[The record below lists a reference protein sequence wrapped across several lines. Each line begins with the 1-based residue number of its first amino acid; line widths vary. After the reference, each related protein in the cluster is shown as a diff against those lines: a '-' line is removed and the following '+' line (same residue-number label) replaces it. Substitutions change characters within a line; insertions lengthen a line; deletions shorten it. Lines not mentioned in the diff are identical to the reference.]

1 MTPEQNNLTM
11 RPMTGRE
18 ELELFNRLP
27 YVLNEEL
34 ADDLDSG
41 RRRPEW
47 MWMALQGDHLV
58 ARLAWWA
65 RKPGD
70 PPLILDVFDL
80 DDAAAEPGRLDA
92 GVQLLET
99 AIAQTLPVSG
109 RPPECSLF
117 IPPDWREDPVAR
129 QVVEDRMAVLEQV
142 GARLFVE
149 RLRLEWRPGTPI
161 PEARGRLRFRP
172 VIDREDLLALMV
184 PVLEGTLDAHS
195 RHDLDQMPA
204 ARVAAE
210 QYDGEFEGYDSPR
223 DWWRIATLL
232 DGEPVGFVIPA
243 RNSYNPIIAYIGVLP
258 AQRGNGYINDL
269 LAEGTRILAAHDVP
283 RIRAA
288 TDLGNVPMARAFQR
302 VGYVNFE
309 RQITMTWS

>member
-1 MTPEQNNLTM
+1 LTPQQNDLTM
-11 RPMTGRE
+11 RPMTGRG
-18 ELELFNRLP
+18 ELELFNRFP
-27 YVLNEEL
+27 YALNEEL
-34 ADDLDSG
+34 ADDLDAG

-47 MWMALQGDHLV
+47 MWMALRGDHLV

-70 PPLILDVFDL
+70 PPQILDVFDL
-80 DDAAAEPGRLDA
+80 DDVSAEPGRLDA

-99 AIAQTLPVSG
+99 AKAQTLSEGGALPD
-109 RPPECSLF
+109 CSLF
-117 IPPDWREDPVAR
+117 IPPGWRDDAAAR
-129 QVVEDRMAVLEQV
+129 QPIEDRMTVLERT

-161 PEARGRLRFRP
+161 PATRGRLKFGP
-172 VIDREDLLALMV
+172 VGDREDLLALMV

-195 RHDLDQMPA
+195 RHDLDRMPA
-204 ARVAAE
+204 TRVAAE

-223 DWWRIATLL
+223 DWWRIATLP

-258 AQRGNGYINDL
+258 AQRGNGYIDEL

-302 VGYVNFE
+302 AGYVNFE